1 VALICPPSW
10 VLRRTQSRSPAG
22 PILQDKTKA
31 PLSRSEPAEGSSK
44 LYRSEPA
51 EGSSKLY
58 RSEPAEGSSIPF
70 APYFLPLMLSSHL
83 PIRGALQYP
92 LSQHSETQQRGAHC
106 AVRHSGEA
114 ALRSLAAPT
123 PTRGGVRRQAGGWRR
138 GATRT
143 GETEV
148 GDAQPWRGEGPTRGC
163 RAGGD
168 KSSEPRL
175 NLSGSW
181 QQGHSAAYNTPFLI
195 QVVCK

>member
-1 VALICPPSW
+1 MRAGALGHAQGT
-10 VLRRTQSRSPAG
+10 RAG
-22 PILQDKTKA
+22 AVETTVSQRDDHRA
-31 PLSRSEPAEGSSK
+31 ESNRARERPLSVMVEWCGGQMPTLMG
-44 LYRSEPA
+44 
-51 EGSSKLY
+51 
-58 RSEPAEGSSIPF
+58 F
-70 APYFLPLMLSSHL
+70 AAWA
-83 PIRGALQYP
+83 R
-92 LSQHSETQQRGAHC
+92 
-106 AVRHSGEA
+106 EA
-114 ALRSLAAPT
+114 ALRSLRAPA
-123 PTRGGVRRQAGGWRR
+123 PTRGGERRQAGGRRR

-143 GETEV
+143 GETEE